1 MTASALFSGSTQP
14 TPADINSRFSGLV
27 SKGVY
32 SGGLVTATG
41 TNNNVTVAPYV
52 AMTSFGMM
60 VFDDTASTVGLS
72 PAPIGS
78 NQYVYIHAI
87 YNAFG
92 PATVAL
98 LRTTTPQVDTATE
111 SYICVCVVKPYV
123 TGFVVNDL
131 ITYDLVSGT
140 GRDQV
145 TPVRDSKYLGYFQT
159 LSERNAKYPNH
170 VAGTVSVPRIGDTTS
185 FGTTSTNYV
194 VSFWDGLT
202 WQDLENTAA
211 LKALFAAHVA
221 DAVAHTTA
229 DQHAAL
235 MGTQG
240 TPSAGN
246 RFVTE
251 TDPGILPPDLYKSLQ
266 YAIGEST
273 LSQSNPV
280 VSKSLVIAVPRV
292 FQVAVASTSSKILLT
307 AAALGR
313 TDLIAYIGK
322 QGNNGQSSAVQY
334 FAIEDDYG
342 NGYIST
348 VSGLPV
354 YVTDVLDSTGTVQ
367 INPGDDANVDT
378 QGFYDAEAYNGIV
391 LQLSSPVAIGT
402 RLYVRMNIKGDV
414 SALTPNWPGSGGSSF
429 LPAITAFRNG
439 KNSYVS
445 ALLGDFNTLVIGT
458 STAGTIP
465 NTQLTTRLADVNVA
479 PKVIQTFREGST
491 PRASISV
498 QTSTTSPS
506 NIAGT
511 MDIWSPSFRIR
522 YIDAPDSPCVL
533 IDSSG
538 IQSYMGVYVAG
549 PDAIRLGGIDEN
561 GRVFAAQGNAALP
574 GFYFAGELDADDTS
588 ASTATGIYYRP
599 DYTTSQSPSYSF
611 DLHNGVGISIL
622 GKTALFIAR
631 TTDTTPLTDMD
642 CPLMILQDYHA
653 VGNTVNYY
661 IGMDNNS
668 GLGADPVPGK
678 IAFGAW
684 AAATPYAVALE
695 LNIKD
700 SIVETPFT
708 IKATARQILGKNTAI
723 ASDELAPAFSF
734 VNATSTGMF
743 YVDTWSNVTG
753 TVTYNNGI
761 GFSVNAHAAFII
773 TQDIDSASQ
782 PITGFVTNPLI
793 LNQKND
799 GTQMSY
805 DFAISDYS
813 LDGLASGAIRFGSVM
828 YTGVYR
834 PMLSVN
840 AIDTSVDVLV
850 RANFSDRLIVNG
862 NNAITGTQV
871 YFTDCGQGLI
881 STGTSILVGNQG
893 GAYVEV
899 LNSDN
904 AMRLVGAVTVRGTSV
919 AGIIN
924 VVGSSG
930 NPNATGTF
938 QTMSSGV
945 LLGYGTT
952 PSNTQKIFWGANN
965 PTVNAPIAYLSTS
978 GRVYA
983 APVAGGITYGFAGV
997 DAIGVGVD
1005 GSNLRL
1011 FGQAILV
1018 DDMAVSNTLLSSHIS
1033 TNTLIV
1039 DSSIQASTVTSSG
1052 NIVAQGLFVGPT
1064 ITALEAAISAA
1075 APTVAKLN
1083 AAQYDLSLRYY
1094 ITSPS
1099 IAHPVFG
1106 GTLNGPAANINE
1118 TTIASTA
1125 LAIAEGN
1132 LVGCNGFF
1140 DTSLYKTHAVVAGY
1154 TPRQRLFANSASL
1167 TAATNDQFKF
1177 VLDWS
1182 RSVTKIYLEPEPGG
1196 VLTGPA
1202 TGAISLVLPE
1212 TEDLLPV
1219 ADELVVRFIRR
1230 NPTAD
1235 INSGFMISVHRPYTA
1250 GQFAFCISASQ
1261 ANIGNYGTLVVRARR
1276 SAGAYDWKIDTWLEY
1291 FEVSY

>member
-27 SKGVY
+27 SKGIY

-52 AMTSFGMM
+52 AVTSFGMM

-78 NQYVYIHAI
+78 NQYVYIHAT
-87 YNAFG
+87 YSAFG

-111 SYICVCVVKPYV
+111 SYICVCVVKPYAS
-123 TGFVVNDL
+123 GFVTNNL

-159 LSERNAKYPNH
+159 LAERNAKYPNH

-194 VSFWDGLT
+194 VSFWDGLA

-221 DAVAHTTA
+221 DSVAHTTA
-229 DQHAAL
+229 EQHAAL
-235 MGTQG
+235 AGTHG
-240 TPSAGN
+240 APSAGN

-266 YAIGEST
+266 FAIGEST

-292 FQVAVASTSSKILLT
+292 FQVAVTATTSKILLT

-313 TDLIAYIGK
+313 TDFIAYIGK

-378 QGFYDAEAYNGIV
+378 QGFYDAEAHNGIV
-391 LQLSSPVAIGT
+391 LQLSSSIAIGT

-458 STAGTIP
+458 STAGTVP

-479 PKVIQTFREGST
+479 PKVIQTFREGLT

-498 QTSTTSPS
+498 QTSTTSLS
-506 NIAGT
+506 DIAGT

-549 PDAIRLGGIDEN
+549 PDAIRLGGVDEN

-574 GFYFAGELDADDTS
+574 GFYFAGELDVDDTS

-599 DYTTSQSPSYSF
+599 SYTTPHSQDYGF
-611 DLHNGVGISIL
+611 DLHNGVGVSIL
-622 GKTALFIAR
+622 GKTALFVAR
-631 TTDTTPLTDMD
+631 TSDNTPLTDMD
-642 CPLMILQDYHA
+642 CPLMILQDYRA
-653 VGNTVNYY
+653 VGNVVNYY
-661 IGMDNNS
+661 IGMNNES
-668 GLGADPVPGK
+668 GLGADPVPGV
-678 IAFGAW
+678 ISFGSW
-684 AAATPYAVALE
+684 PQLATYSTALE
-695 LNIKD
+695 LDIKNTT
-700 SIVETPFT
+700 VTTPYT
-708 IKATARQILGKNTAI
+708 IKATARQILGKNTSLSA
-723 ASDELAPAFSF
+723 DELTPAFSF
-734 VNATSTGMF
+734 NGAVGTGMF
-743 YVDTWSNVTG
+743 YVDTWSNSSG
-753 TVTYNNGI
+753 TVTYSNGV
-761 GFSVNAHAAFII
+761 GFSINSHAAVII
-773 TQDIDSASQ
+773 TQDIDSTTHT
-782 PITGFVTNPLI
+782 ITGTVTNPLI
-793 LNQKND
+793 INQKND
-799 GTQMSY
+799 GTQLSY
-805 DFAISDYS
+805 DFAISDYDLEG
-813 LDGLASGAIRFGSVM
+813 LDAGAIRFGQVA
-828 YTGVYR
+828 YTGVFR
-834 PMLSVN
+834 PMLAVN
-840 AIDTSVDVLV
+840 AATTTVDVLV
-850 RANFSDRLIVNG
+850 RANFSDRLVING
-862 NNAITGTQV
+862 NNTITGTQV
-871 YFTDCGQGLI
+871 YFTDCGQGLT

-899 LNSDN
+899 MNSDN

-919 AGIIN
+919 AGILN

-930 NPNATGTF
+930 NPNATGTL
-938 QTMSSGV
+938 QTLSSGM

-965 PTVNAPIAYLSTS
+965 PTVNTPIAYLSTS

-983 APVAGGITYGFAGV
+983 APVAGSVTYGFAGV
-997 DAIGVGVD
+997 DAVGVGAD

-1011 FGQAILV
+1011 FGQAVLV
-1018 DDMAVSNTLLSSHIS
+1018 DDMIVSGTLISSHVS
-1033 TNTLIV
+1033 ANTLIV
-1039 DSSIQASTVTSSG
+1039 DTSIQASTVTASG
-1052 NIVAQGLFVGPT
+1052 NIVAHGLFVGPT
-1064 ITALEAAISAA
+1064 ITALEASISSY
-1075 APTVAKLN
+1075 APSVAQLKAEN
-1083 AAQYDLSLRYY
+1083 YRFSLEYY
-1094 ITSPS
+1094 ITGNSTTPLS
-1099 IAHPVFG
+1099 GQIS
-1106 GTLNGPAANINE
+1106 GPAA
-1118 TTIASTA
+1118 TVTSADTI
-1125 LAIAEGN
+1125 G
-1132 LVGCNGFF
+1132 
-1140 DTSLYKTHAVVAGY
+1140 
-1154 TPRQRLFANSASL
+1154 
-1167 TAATNDQFKF
+1167 KF
-1177 VLDWS
+1177 VFVTENNIDPCVVSYDTILYYLGTPTSVPIGQANFASSVPLSDASGLQKGKFTVVWS
-1182 RSVTKIYLEPEPGG
+1182 RSLESIFVRVDTAVSGTAVGVLSLILPESEATQQYAEERIIRIIRSRGTNLLGSFTINIHRPYASGVQKTVSLDAASL
-1196 VLTGPA
+1196 VLTGD
-1202 TGAISLVLPE
+1202 GVMAI
-1212 TEDLLPV
+1212 
-1219 ADELVVRFIRR
+1219 
-1230 NPTAD
+1230 
-1235 INSGFMISVHRPYTA
+1235 
-1250 GQFAFCISASQ
+1250 
-1261 ANIGNYGTLVVRARR
+1261 RARR
-1276 SAGAYDWKIDTWLEY
+1276 SAGAYDWKIDVWREP
-1291 FEVSY
+1291 